1 MPARHVP
8 DRTAGKRRASRLAG
22 ASTRFFRPWRA
33 GLHRSNERPTP
44 ASVRLFVEPQGVG
57 LLHFDRVVLQ

>member
-1 MPARHVP
+1 MSACAVP
-8 DRTAGKRRASRLAG
+8 ERIAGEVQASRLAW
-22 ASTRFFRPWRA
+22 ASTRFSRQWRA
-33 GLHRSNERPTP
+33 GLHRSSERPTP